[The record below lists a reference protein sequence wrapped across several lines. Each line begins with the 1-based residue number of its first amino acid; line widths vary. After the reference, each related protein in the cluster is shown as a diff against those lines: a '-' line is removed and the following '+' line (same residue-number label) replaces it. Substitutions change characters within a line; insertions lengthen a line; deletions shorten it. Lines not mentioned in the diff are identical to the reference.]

1 MQCYGSLT
9 SALYL
14 NHGRCCPRAALDI
27 GNAFDSTGP
36 GYVISPRPEKG
47 GGTKKEHGIYTY
59 EVTYEL
65 GHRQTEEIRSSL
77 YQTEMPIDRILLQ
90 TRRSFFLLF
99 VSGVT
104 SWVSL
109 SFFVGITAMDL
120 CRSYSFVISKLIDS
134 NCTCQYPYQLHVH
147 VHWCVNLLTLAG
159 RGWFGVLQSIAS
171 WTSWTIEQVER
182 LNISDVK
189 CRPHKARLCL
199 RKI

>member
-147 VHWCVNLLTLAG
+147 VH
-159 RGWFGVLQSIAS
+159 
-171 WTSWTIEQVER
+171 
-182 LNISDVK
+182 
-189 CRPHKARLCL
+189 
-199 RKI
+199 